1 MIVLFFSDGNGFK
14 RNTPGTCAVASIS
27 SISGVTST
35 NIRSFGVHAYRIH
48 VTRVISFTLVNICK
62 MINIKKNDFKK
73 CNWEEVAEHKLRNLS
88 LVFLGPRR
96 KHFTLKL
103 TRFFLGSPRV

>member
-1 MIVLFFSDGNGFK
+1 MKGSIQGMLVNKSHKYDSAFFSDGNGFK

-62 MINIKKNDFKK
+62 MINIKK
-73 CNWEEVAEHKLRNLS
+73 
-88 LVFLGPRR
+88 
-96 KHFTLKL
+96 
-103 TRFFLGSPRV
+103 